1 MGSSPL
7 NWVAENAIKS
17 ELKHAQVVLN
27 KVKQERYTR
36 RKQYRLVKVGDHPLT
51 YREELIVDQKK

>member
-36 RKQYRLVKVGDHPLT
+36 RKQYRLVKVNDHPLT
-51 YREELIVDQKK
+51 FKEVLVEDKK

>member
-7 NWVAENAIKS
+7 NCVAENAIKS

-27 KVKQERYTR
+27 NVKRERYTR
-36 RKQYRLVKVGDHPLT
+36 RKQYRLVKVWDHPLT
-51 YREELIVDQKK
+51 FKEVLVEDKK